1 MLFFIDE
8 SWQLTHDQK
17 SKAGV
22 LAAVQIKSH
31 DFNDCSQ
38 DIYSIKVNHLG
49 RGNGN
54 IELKGKD
61 ILGAYQFRLASRGIP
76 SKQLALAREILSY
89 MATKGTA
96 AFASVVFAKEELDL
110 SCADS
115 NHLER
120 PFFYLFERIDLFMKE
135 NHPGLVAKLIF
146 DDRGV
151 QANQKIS
158 TSVSNFFHKSVA
170 GRAFDTIL
178 KVPLFAI
185 SKENIGIQVADLVAY
200 TLGSRFTGDKNIGE
214 FFKMV
219 KGLEFKSRMT
229 RDVDGVK
236 HPWLGFKV
244 IKDKEAGDLKTPIG
258 ILKPM
263 RGPEGPPP
271 TSV

>member
-31 DFNDCSQ
+31 DFNGCSQ
-38 DIYSIKVNHLG
+38 DIYSIKVDHLG

-89 MATKGTA
+89 MTTKGTT

-110 SCADS
+110 ACADA

-158 TSVSNFFHKSVA
+158 SSVSNFFHKSPV
-170 GRAFDTIL
+170 GRTFDTIL
-178 KVPLFAI
+178 KVPFFAI
-185 SKENIGIQVADLVAY
+185 SKENIGIQAADIVAY

-214 FFKMV
+214 FFKIV
-219 KGLEFKSRMT
+219 RALSSRAT
-229 RDVDGVK
+229 
-236 HPWLGFKV
+236 
-244 IKDKEAGDLKTPIG
+244 
-258 ILKPM
+258 
-263 RGPEGPPP
+263 
-271 TSV
+271 